1 MDLNC
6 SVHSLI
12 PGRAERDSVNSS
24 EIVKFLL
31 KTNDEKSGRPC
42 WAILSVTYASAKTW
56 ERKGSIS
63 SHCSYGQLLLTF
75 F

>member
-31 KTNDEKSGRPC
+31 KTNDEKSGRPG
-42 WAILSVTYASAKTW
+42 WAISVTYASAKTW

-63 SHCSYGQLLLTF
+63 LHCSYGQLLLTF